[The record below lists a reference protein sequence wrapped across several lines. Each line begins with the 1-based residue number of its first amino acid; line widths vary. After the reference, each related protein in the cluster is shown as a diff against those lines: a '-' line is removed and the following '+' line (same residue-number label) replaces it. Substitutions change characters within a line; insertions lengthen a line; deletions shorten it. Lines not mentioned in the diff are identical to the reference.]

1 MRTVALHVQ
10 PDARKALAKFKEKLG
25 KEAGM
30 SMTYSQAIHLLLKLA
45 MDPITIKDHPPTD

>member
-30 SMTYSQAIHLLLKLA
+30 SMTYSQAIHLLLKIA
-45 MDPITIKDHPPTD
+45 KEENHAAN

>member
-1 MRTVALHVQ
+1 MRTVPLHVQ

-30 SMTYSQAIHLLLKLA
+30 SMTYSQAIHLLLKTAKEHLP
-45 MDPITIKDHPPTD
+45 ME